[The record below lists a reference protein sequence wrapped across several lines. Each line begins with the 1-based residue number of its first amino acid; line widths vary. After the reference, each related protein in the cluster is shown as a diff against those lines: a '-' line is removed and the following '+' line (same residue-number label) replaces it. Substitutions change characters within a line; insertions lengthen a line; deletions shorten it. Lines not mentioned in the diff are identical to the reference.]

1 MLREML
7 SFVLRILLIGVLW
20 ASVWRFVQPKTQLM
34 RILRA
39 ALLMLVLLGV
49 LALMRVTGQ
58 S

>member
-7 SFVLRILLIGVLW
+7 SFVLRILLIVVLW